1 MLSANWPFSPKKFP
15 FFYGWIIWGFS
26 TLGILFSIPGQTMG
40 LAVFTNSFIEVMG
53 LTRTELSIAYLV
65 GTIGSSLFLARA
77 GLWYDQ
83 LGGRVM
89 ITIASLA
96 LSLMILYISFVDI
109 LSKSLGNSVTVS
121 FVLIMIGYFG
131 VRFFG
136 QGVLTSCSRNVLL
149 LWFVKKRG
157 LVGGIRNIFVSLG
170 FSLAPLF
177 LAGLISLYGWRE
189 SLWLLAVIGGIGF
202 SILAFLFIRD
212 NPESCDLQADGISSD
227 SDEEVLEEVESVTLK
242 AVKRN
247 PVFWIYSL
255 SLSVHALFG
264 TALVFHII
272 AIFEEVGKSQAEA
285 FSYFIPAAI
294 FSTTSNLL
302 ASWVADKIPLKPIL
316 IIMLISFCIGSLG
329 FINLEKEWGF
339 WVLAFG
345 FGVGGGLWGVLS
357 NLTFIRFFGP
367 KHLGEISGFSS
378 SLTVFASAIGPA
390 AFSLGFD
397 FFGSYAEPAQIC
409 LGFIVILLFT
419 AIFID
424 HKEGSNKAIE
434 NSIVQ

>member
-227 SDEEVLEEVESVTLK
+227 SDEEVPEEVESVTLK

-390 AFSLGFD
+390 AFSLGSV
-397 FFGSYAEPAQIC
+397 SYTHLTLP
-409 LGFIVILLFT
+409 T
-419 AIFID
+419 
-424 HKEGSNKAIE
+424 KA
-434 NSIVQ
+434 